1 MILGDFQFNLKSL
14 SPNTL
19 SRTTEFNWSDAERIG
34 DLPNLQ
40 NLGIS
45 KDQIEIEGVFYPKIN
60 AKTQYNSIEKLAIG
74 TAKNQ
79 IQNFVAKEL
88 GISDLFDYSSNSGY
102 KNIDDIRKS
111 NLCKIASNLISDNG
125 EILGKFVITSI
136 KETQSYFDKNGQPQ
150 KIEFSLVLKKSPSTT
165 NSSAVLNNNSSNSF
179 VDTLTNLARSYLRW

>member
-19 SRTTEFNWSDAERIG
+19 SRTTEFNWADAERIG

-40 NLGIS
+40 HLG
-45 KDQIEIEGVFYPKIN
+45 EGVFYPKIN

-88 GISDLFDYSSNSGY
+88 GITDLFDSSNGGY

-150 KIEFSLVLKKSPSTT
+150 KIEFTLVLKKSPSTT

-179 VDTLTNLARSYLRW
+179 VDTLTSLARSYLRW

>member
-14 SPNTL
+14 SPNSL

-60 AKTQYNSIEKLAIG
+60 VKTQYNSIEKLAVG

-79 IQNFVAKEL
+79 IQNLVAKEL
-88 GISDLFDYSSNSGY
+88 GISYLFDSSNGGY

-150 KIEFSLVLKKSPSTT
+150 KIEFTLVLKKSPSTT
-165 NSSAVLNNNSSNSF
+165 NSSAILNNNSSSSF

>member
-19 SRTTEFNWSDAERIG
+19 SRTTEYNWSDAERIG

-40 NLGIS
+40 NLG

-74 TAKNQ
+74 AAKNQ
-79 IQNFVAKEL
+79 IQNFVAQEL
-88 GISDLFDYSSNSGY
+88 GITDLFDSSSGGY

-150 KIEFSLVLKKSPSTT
+150 KIEFSLVLKKSPSVT
-165 NSSAVLNNNSSNSF
+165 NGSAILNNNSSSSF

>member
-14 SPNTL
+14 SPNSL

-60 AKTQYNSIEKLAIG
+60 VKTQYNSIEKLAVG

-79 IQNFVAKEL
+79 IQNLVAKEL
-88 GISDLFDYSSNSGY
+88 GISYLFDSSNGGY

-136 KETQSYFDKNGQPQ
+136 KETQSYFDKIFGSEKVTKYN
-150 KIEFSLVLKKSPSTT
+150 K
-165 NSSAVLNNNSSNSF
+165 
-179 VDTLTNLARSYLRW
+179 

>member
-1 MILGDFQFNLKSL
+1 MIFGDFQFNLKSL

-19 SRTTEFNWSDAERIG
+19 SRTTEYNWSDAERIG

-74 TAKNQ
+74 AAKNQ

-88 GISDLFDYSSNSGY
+88 GITDLFDSSSGGY
-102 KNIDDIRKS
+102 KNLDDIRKS

-150 KIEFSLVLKKSPSTT
+150 KIEFSLVLKKSPSVT
-165 NSSAVLNNNSSNSF
+165 NSSAILNNDSSTSF

>member
-1 MILGDFQFNLKSL
+1 M
-14 SPNTL
+14 
-19 SRTTEFNWSDAERIG
+19 
-34 DLPNLQ
+34 
-40 NLGIS
+40 S

-60 AKTQYNSIEKLAIG
+60 TRAQYNSIEKLAIG

-88 GISDLFDYSSNSGY
+88 GITDLFDSSNSGY
-102 KNIDDIRKS
+102 RNIDDIRQS

-125 EILGKFVITSI
+125 EILGKFVIASI

-150 KIEFSLVLKKSPSTT
+150 KIEFTLVLKRSPSTT
-165 NSSAVLNNNSSNSF
+165 NNSVILNNDSSASF